1 MIERKSYSFNEFRLE
16 LPELLEMQK
25 ASYER
30 FLQAGVPAKNRRN
43 EGLEGVFCDAFP
55 VSDSRG
61 LLVLRYSHYALA
73 MPRYSIKECRERG
86 VTYSRQLIVHL
97 ELQTFKEDGEDKKL
111 QDQVANDVFFCDLPI
126 MTDNGTFIINGAE
139 RVVISQLHRSPG
151 VSFDS
156 EQLPSGKMIYQS
168 RIIPNR
174 GSWLEFNTENDVL
187 YMLIDRK
194 KKLLATVLLRA
205 VGYETN
211 EQILALFHT
220 GEPLGLKAGEDV
232 PNKVLF
238 KDVIS
243 ADGEII
249 AFANSVLDAET
260 VQKIIDAGIYS
271 VVAIKE
277 NVEENNLIHNTL
289 ANDTSKD
296 GEGAR
301 ERIYQTTR
309 SQPDR
314 VDATVAEN
322 HFKSLFFD
330 DRRYEIGEL
339 GRYRLNSKVYGGGSE
354 QHPAPSADTMT
365 LTTEDFISVIRYM
378 IGLYNGEEGY
388 SLDDIDHLGNRRI
401 RSVGELVANQISIG
415 ITRILRSVKEN
426 FSSREREG
434 VLTPTELINSRT
446 VNSMVAAFFGS
457 SQLSQ
462 FMDQINPLSELTNKR
477 RISALGPGGLS
488 RDRAGLEVRD
498 VHHSHYGR
506 LCPIETPEGANIGL
520 INSLAT
526 FSIVNHF
533 GFIETPYRIVGL
545 LPFQDSAGKNY
556 EFPEAKWH
564 AGIMKSFFG
573 DSNQQLLTQTEIG
586 KSEVKFAREKLSGRQ
601 LELFDLFCNKSFEF
615 DFGEEITI
623 IKNGVTIGVY
633 KKDEQN
639 KPKADYA
646 QKSIVMQMVVSDWIV
661 YLTAYEEDKCKIA
674 PASTILDPETK
685 RFTSEFVL
693 VRAEGEFPNL
703 PNIEEISVKDTE
715 TQKVDLMDVSPM
727 QIVSVAAGLIPFLE
741 HDDANRAL
749 MGSNMQRQ
757 AVPLLRSEAPVVGTG
772 LEKKVALDSGTL
784 IRAKSD
790 GEVVFVD
797 ATCIKVLRDKT
808 NLNCETLGLPPHDI
822 YELRKFERSN
832 QDSCINQKPVC
843 KVGDKIKAGDVLAD
857 GTSTDNGELALG
869 KNIRVAFLPWQGY
882 NYEDAIIISEELAI
896 KDTFTSIHIEEYEI
910 EVRETKRGKEEIT
923 KDVPNVSEKDRSLL
937 DEEGIV
943 RIGMEVRPGD
953 ILVGKVTPKGES
965 ELTPEEK
972 LLRAIFGS
980 KSGDVSDSSLRVP
993 SGVKGIVIDTRVFQ
1007 RRENHASKKEDE
1019 LRHREE
1025 QASKIRAVA
1034 TDFAEKT
1041 NLIQEARKPELARL
1055 LLGKTSG
1062 NVCNGITNE
1071 ILVPTGKKWTQDI
1084 LDKIDFSQ
1092 LASSSVFCDEPAIQE
1107 EVASLLNI
1115 TNRRIAE
1122 LNDLKEKEIDKINK
1136 GDELKPGVFK
1146 VVKVYIA
1153 KRRRLS
1159 IGDKMAGRHGN
1170 KGVVAKIVSVEDMP
1184 FTEDGKPVQILLNP
1198 LGVPSRMNV
1207 GQVLEVHLGWAA
1219 TALGLHVETPVFN
1232 GVSFSEIENELKKA
1246 YIENPIVKVSESSW
1260 TDAEKT
1266 EFKTRHG
1273 RDIPKDGIT
1282 GKATLYDGRT
1292 GEPFLNDVTIGTMY
1306 MLKLNH
1312 LVEDKIHARSTGPY
1326 ALVTQQPLGGK
1337 SHFGGQRFGEME
1349 VWALEAYG
1357 AAYTL
1362 QELLTVKSDDITG
1375 RNKIYDAIVKGEN
1388 PPAPGTPESF
1398 RVLVREFRSL
1408 GLDIKVSEAENA

>member
-1 MIERKSYSFNEFRLE
+1 MIERKSYSSNEFHLE
-16 LPELLEMQK
+16 LPDLLEVQK
-25 ASYER
+25 TSYER
-30 FLQAGVPAKNRRN
+30 FLQAGVDAKNRRN
-43 EGLEGVFCDAFP
+43 EGLERVFRDAFP
-55 VSDSRG
+55 VSDAKG
-61 LLVLRYSHYALA
+61 LLVLRYGHYTLGV
-73 MPRYSIKECRERG
+73 PRYSLKECRERG
-86 VTYSRQLIVHL
+86 VTYSRSLVVHL
-97 ELQTFKEDGEDKKL
+97 ELQTFKEENEERKL

-156 EQLPSGKMIYQS
+156 ESLPNGKTVYQS

-174 GSWLEFNTENDVL
+174 GSWLEFNTDNDIL

-194 KKLLATVLLRA
+194 KKLPATVLLRC
-205 VGYETN
+205 VGYQTN
-211 EQILALFHT
+211 EQILALFH
-220 GEPLGLKAGEDV
+220 AGETAELKSAEEFSQAK
-232 PNKVLF
+232 KVLY
-238 KDVIS
+238 KDAVS
-243 ADGEII
+243 AEGEII
-249 AFANSVLDAET
+249 AIANTPLD
-260 VQKIIDAGIYS
+260 VDICQKILDAGINKID
-271 VVAIKE
+271 VIKD
-277 NVEENNLIHNTL
+277 NIEEDNLICNTL

-296 GEGAR
+296 AESAM
-301 ERIYQTTR
+301 ERIYQITR
-309 SQPDR
+309 LQPDR
-314 VDATVAEN
+314 VDAAVAAA
-322 HFKSLFFD
+322 HFNSLFFD
-330 DRRYEIGEL
+330 KKRYEIGEL
-339 GRYRLNSKVYGGGSE
+339 GRYRLNSKVYGAE
-354 QHPAPSADTMT
+354 QKDSAPSSDTMT
-365 LTTEDFISVIRYM
+365 LTPEDFKSVIRYM
-378 IGLYNGEEGY
+378 VRLYNGEEGY
-388 SLDDIDHLGNRRI
+388 YLDDIDHLGNRRI

-415 ITRILRSVKEN
+415 INRMLRSVKEN
-426 FSSREREG
+426 FSSREKEG
-434 VLTPTELINSRT
+434 ILTPSELINSRT

-520 INSLAT
+520 INSLAA

-533 GFIETPYRIVGL
+533 GFIESPYRVVGL
-545 LPFQDSAGKNY
+545 LKFKGKDGKEY
-556 EFPEAKWH
+556 EFPESKWH
-564 AGIMKSFFG
+564 AGIMKTFFG
-573 DSNQQLLTQTEIG
+573 DGDQQLLTKTEL
-586 KSEVKFAREKLSGRQ
+586 SESEINPARKKLSGRQ

-615 DFGEEITI
+615 DIAGEISVV
-623 IKNGVTIGVY
+623 KNGVCVGIY
-633 KKDEQN
+633 KKGEKTD
-639 KPKADYA
+639 ADFK
-646 QKSIVMQMVVSDWIV
+646 QTGNMVSMVVSDWIV

-674 PASTILDPETK
+674 PASTILDLKTK
-685 RFTSEFVL
+685 RFVDEFVL
-693 VRAEGEFPNL
+693 VRSEGEFPGL
-703 PNIEEISVKDTE
+703 PNIDSIPVEDAK
-715 TQKVDLMDVSPM
+715 TQRVDLMDVSPM

-772 LEKKVALDSGTL
+772 LERKVALDSGTL
-784 IRAKSD
+784 VRARN
-790 GEVVFVD
+790 GGTVTFVD
-797 ATCIKVLRDKT
+797 ATRIEVLRDSIDNKDY
-808 NLNCETLGLPPHDI
+808 ESLGLPSHDI

-832 QDSCINQKPVC
+832 QDSCINQKPLC
-843 KVGDKIKAGDVLAD
+843 KIGDKVKAGEVLAD
-857 GTSTDNGELALG
+857 GASTDNGELALG

-896 KDTFTSIHIEEYEI
+896 KDAFTSIHIEEYEI

-923 KDVPNVSEKDRSLL
+923 RDVPNVGEKDRLHL
-937 DEEGIV
+937 GEDGIITV
-943 RIGMEVRPGD
+943 GTEVRPGD

-993 SGVKGIVIDTRVFQ
+993 SGVKGIVIDTHVFQ
-1007 RRENHASKKEDE
+1007 RRDSRAGSKEEE
-1019 LRHREE
+1019 LRIREE
-1025 QASKIRAVA
+1025 TANSIRKIAA
-1034 TDFAEKT
+1034 DFAERIS
-1041 NLIQEARKPELARL
+1041 LIENARKPEIARL
-1055 LLGKTSG
+1055 LLDKTSG
-1062 NVCNGITNE
+1062 DVRNAITNE
-1071 ILVPTGKKWTQDI
+1071 IVVAAGKKWTSD
-1084 LDKIDFSQ
+1084 LLSKFDFSGF
-1092 LASSSVFCDEPAIQE
+1092 ASGSVFCSETPVQE
-1107 EVASLLNI
+1107 QINELLNI

-1122 LNDLKEKEIDKINK
+1122 LNELKEKEIDKINK

-1153 KRRRLS
+1153 KKRRLS

-1170 KGVVAKIVSVEDMP
+1170 KGVVSKIVSIEDMP
-1184 FTEDGKPVQILLNP
+1184 FTEDGRPVQILLNP

-1219 TALGLHVETPVFN
+1219 SVLGFHLETPVFN
-1232 GVSFSEIENELKKA
+1232 GVSFDKIENELKKA
-1246 YIENPIVKVSESSW
+1246 YVKNPIVKVSENSW
-1260 TDAEKT
+1260 AEDEKK
-1266 EFKTRHG
+1266 EFKDKYG

-1362 QELLTVKSDDITG
+1362 QELLTVKSDDIIG

-1388 PPAPGTPESF
+1388 PPAPGTPGSF

-1408 GLDIKVSEAENA
+1408 GLDIKVSEVENA